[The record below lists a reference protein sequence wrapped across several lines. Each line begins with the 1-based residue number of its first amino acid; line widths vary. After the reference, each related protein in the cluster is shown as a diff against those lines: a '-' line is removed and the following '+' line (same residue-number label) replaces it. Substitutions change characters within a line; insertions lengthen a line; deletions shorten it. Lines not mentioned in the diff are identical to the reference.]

1 MFLVSSPNMPRGSP
15 RVEAYV
21 VEDLAASAEVLG
33 AGLGALVSE
42 LAGLVSELA
51 GPAVAAGSFDEIEQR
66 VRVRG
71 RELLRMVMQHAMDA
85 QAARERRLTG
95 VADAGGRARTRAERG
110 HARTVVSSFGPVVI
124 RRLAYRG
131 AGAANLYPR
140 DLVLNLPVRRYSWA
154 VQAQAAGFALEAS
167 FGQASEWLAGGI
179 GTTVHKGQIEQV
191 VTGAARDTESF
202 YATRAPVAVAR
213 EIPLALS
220 LDGKGV
226 AMRPE
231 ARRPADYRLVPGA
244 FAKRLSTG
252 EKRGVKRMAEIGA
265 VFDALP
271 PDTART
277 PELIMGLAQDPGS
290 TPGPAGQ
297 ARAVNRWYTADIT
310 ADRTATIAKVFDEAA
325 RRDAGHERTW
335 IVLVDGDRHQIAMI
349 EREARARNARITILA
364 DFIHVLEYLWKVG
377 WAFYRPR
384 DPALE
389 AWVTAQGTEI
399 LHGRTRQ
406 VIALIEALALE
417 HPPAPGSE
425 HEKQIRR
432 TLSYLTSKLPYL
444 NYPQALASGWP
455 IATGVIEGACRHL
468 VADRLGITGARWGL
482 AGAEAILR
490 LRAIKANGDLDAY
503 WTHHVEQE
511 RQRNHV
517 SRYQLAA

>member
-1 MFLVSSPNMPRGSP
+1 MFLVSSQNMRRGSP
-15 RVEAYV
+15 RVEGYA
-21 VEDLAASAEVLG
+21 VEDLAARAEAVE

-42 LAGLVSELA
+42 LAGLVGELA

-66 VRVRG
+66 VSVRG
-71 RELLRMVMQHAMDA
+71 RELLRMVMQHVMDV
-85 QAARERRLTG
+85 QAAGERRLAG
-95 VADAGGRARTRAERG
+95 VAGAGGTARTRAERG
-110 HARTVVSSFGPVVI
+110 HARTVVCGVGPVTV
-124 RRLAYRG
+124 RRLAYRE
-131 AGAANLYPR
+131 AGAANLHPR
-140 DLVLNLPVRRYSWA
+140 DAVLNLPVRRYSWA
-154 VQAQAAGFALEAS
+154 VQARAAGFALEAS
-167 FGQASEWLAGGI
+167 FGQASEWLAAAI
-179 GTTVHKGQIEQV
+179 GSTVHKGQIEQI
-191 VTGAARDTESF
+191 VTGAARDTEGF
-202 YATRAPVAVAR
+202 YATRAPVAVRR
-213 EIPLALS
+213 EIPLVLS
-220 LDGKGV
+220 ADGKGV

-231 ARRPADYRLVPGA
+231 ARRPASHRKVPGA

-271 PDTART
+271 PETART
-277 PELIMGLAQDPGS
+277 PELIMGVAQDPGG

-325 RRDAGHERTW
+325 RRDPGHERTW
-335 IVLVDGDRHQIAMI
+335 IVLVDGDRQQIAMI
-349 EREARARNARITILA
+349 EREAAARNAGITILI

-377 WAFYRPR
+377 WAFHAPR

-389 AWVTAQGTEI
+389 SWVTAQGTAI
-399 LHGRTRQ
+399 LHGHTRQ
-406 VIALIEALALE
+406 VIALIEALARE
-417 HPPAPGSE
+417 HPPQSGSE
-425 HEKQIRR
+425 HEKQIRK
-432 TLSYLTSKLPYL
+432 TLSYLTGKLPYM
-444 NYPQALASGWP
+444 NYSQALASGWP

-468 VADRLGITGARWGL
+468 VADRLAITGARWSL

-503 WTHHVEQE
+503 WTHHIEQE